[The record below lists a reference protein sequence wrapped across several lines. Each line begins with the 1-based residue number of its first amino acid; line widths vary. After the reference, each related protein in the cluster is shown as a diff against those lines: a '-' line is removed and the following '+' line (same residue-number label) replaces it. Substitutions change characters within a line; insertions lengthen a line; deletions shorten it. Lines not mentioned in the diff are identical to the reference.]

1 MRKVVLIVI
10 FICSLLPRVAQA
22 QNDRVEALRMAF
34 INKKLELTASEA
46 EKFWPIYNEYNDK
59 LKALKRNLKQ
69 AYRQYHN
76 GMSEKDAADLVHLEA
91 MTRQAEADLYKTYS
105 EKLKAVIGV
114 LKLAKLHLA
123 EEEFRREMI
132 KTIRDKNDWGFFYS

>member
-1 MRKVVLIVI
+1 MRTIVFI
-10 FICSLLPRVAQA
+10 LVFICSLFPRLAMA

-34 INKKLELTASEA
+34 INKKLELTVSEA

-69 AYRQYHN
+69 AYRQN
-76 GMSEKDAADLVHLEA
+76 ASGMTEKEAADLVHLEA

-105 EKLKAVIGV
+105 EKMKAVIGV

-132 KTIRDKNDWGFFYS
+132 KTIREKND

>member
-1 MRKVVLIVI
+1 MRKFGYIIV
-10 FICSLLPRVAQA
+10 FLFVLLPQWLGA

-34 INKKLELTASEA
+34 INKKLEFSSGEA

-69 AYRQYHN
+69 AYRQYN
-76 GMSEKDAADLVHLEA
+76 TSMSEKEAADLIHLEM
-91 MTRQAEADLYKTYS
+91 MTRQAEADLYKLYS
-105 EKLKAVIGV
+105 EKLKTVIGT

-132 KTIRDKNDWGFFYS
+132 KTIRDKND